1 MTNTELGTK
10 LGDALAWIENMR
22 NLLLNEN
29 VEVGKDIETELWMV
43 LKTDVDNASR
53 IVNELYTNYVKFDE
67 KKGD

>member
-22 NLLLNEN
+22 NLLSNEN
-29 VEVGKDIETELWMV
+29 VEVGKDIDTELWMV

-53 IVNELYTNYVKFDE
+53 IVNEMHTEYVKEDS
-67 KKGD
+67 KR